1 MSDLALL
8 RGHCIV
14 VDSLSV
20 DLGGFRELVR
30 AEAVAY
36 TLAQQFDMRAL
47 VDHDTGKIIGRV
59 SAGTLRVRQD
69 RIGLACEIDVPDTT
83 AGADVLESVARGDL
97 AQMSYSFKT
106 VEDLWREGPE
116 GGVIREML
124 KLLVLEASIVA
135 FPAYEDTEIDVVAG
149 PRQLAPSHHVTIDAT
164 PSRANEEYAWARRPD
179 GEPVKHEE
187 AIGRREHFLAERAR
201 YGPGVRLRFDGF
213 GRPTLIEPPRVA
225 APPRATPRT
234 NWAFWATE
242 ESTWP

>member
-47 VDHDTGKIIGRV
+47 VDHDTAKIIGRV

-83 AGADVLESVARGDL
+83 VGADVLESVGRGDL
-97 AQMSYSFKT
+97 SQMSYAFKT
-106 VEDLWREGPE
+106 IEDLWREDPD

-124 KLLVLEASIVA
+124 KLLVLEASIVT
-135 FPAYEDTEIDVVAG
+135 FPAFEDTEIDVVAG
-149 PRQLAPSHHVTIDAT
+149 PRQLAPTRVVIDAT
-164 PSRANEEYAWARRPD
+164 PSRAHEEYAWARRPD
-179 GEPVKHEE
+179 GEPVRHDE
-187 AIGRREHFLAERAR
+187 AVGRREHFLVERAR

-213 GRPTLIEPPRVA
+213 GRPTVIEPPRVA
-225 APPRATPRT
+225 VPPPATERT
-234 NWAFWATE
+234 SWAFWSQPE
-242 ESTWP
+242 